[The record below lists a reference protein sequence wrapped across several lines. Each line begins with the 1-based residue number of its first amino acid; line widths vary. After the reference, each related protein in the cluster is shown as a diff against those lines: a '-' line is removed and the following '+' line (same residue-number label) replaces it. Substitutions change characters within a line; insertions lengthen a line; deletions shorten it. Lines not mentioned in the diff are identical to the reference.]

1 MILRILVQCWF
12 ILTTARFRCVL
23 KKGRNSKTS
32 SGHKQH
38 YHVND
43 WWISLTQINAW
54 HMTMSTPM
62 KKSNLELIW
71 NKTSILS
78 AHHVTAIISW
88 ISDRI
93 MEGIWVSRIIIE
105 HDFMFVFTSS
115 CLYYLRYLCLFSYS
129 GVQDMLQVTNKLY
142 HVMLYR
148 VHLAMNGVRTH
159 NFSGDR
165 HWLHR

>member
-1 MILRILVQCWF
+1 MILLILVQCWF

-78 AHHVTAIISW
+78 AHHVTALISIISW

-93 MEGIWVSRIIIE
+93 MEGIGVSRIIIE

-115 CLYYLRYLCLFSYS
+115 CLHGDSCLIYVICVCFRIVVSKTCC
-129 GVQDMLQVTNKLY
+129 D
-142 HVMLYR
+142 
-148 VHLAMNGVRTH
+148 
-159 NFSGDR
+159 
-165 HWLHR
+165 